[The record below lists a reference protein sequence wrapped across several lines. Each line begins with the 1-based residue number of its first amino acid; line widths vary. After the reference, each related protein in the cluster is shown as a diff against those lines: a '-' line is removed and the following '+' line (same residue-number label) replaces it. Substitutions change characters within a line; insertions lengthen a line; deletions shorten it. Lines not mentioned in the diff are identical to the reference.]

1 MLAEAVNLIR
11 EGMRRAGTGAQYISW
26 TYGHRVWTYDEIR
39 DTLMSRDCGFG
50 KCLDGGGSSSL
61 VFEKQ
66 LLNKPAAGSERPVTD
81 FLYFTE

>member
-1 MLAEAVNLIR
+1 M
-11 EGMRRAGTGAQYISW
+11 
-26 TYGHRVWTYDEIR
+26 TYDEIR
-39 DTLMSRDCGFG
+39 STLMSRDCGFG

-66 LLNKPAAGSERPVTD
+66 LLNNPAAGSERPVTD